1 MASQKRDR
9 YLKKKKN
16 KLKKKS
22 LLSPLFS
29 SIDENGFL
37 VSNRPFH
44 GPKLSELILDLA
56 KPKFDTLNSPQS
68 IESACSLAIIAW
80 NVAVRSESQPDVPFS
95 MDIDPQDIDF
105 IYSVIL
111 EKKRRFPSDKRFISD
126 FFFDDETN
134 ALVIHAIILN

>member
-22 LLSPLFS
+22 LLPPIFS
-29 SIDENGFL
+29 SMDDSGFM
-37 VSNRPFH
+37 VSNRPYH

-56 KPKFDTLNSPQS
+56 KPGFDLLNSPQS

-80 NVAVRSESQPDVPFS
+80 NIAVMPESQTDLPFPK
-95 MDIDPQDIDF
+95 DADPQDIDF
-105 IYSVIL
+105 IYSAIS
-111 EKKRRFPSDKRFISD
+111 EKNRRFLSDKRFITD
-126 FFFDDETN
+126 FFFHDETDS
-134 ALVIHAIILN
+134 LVIHAIVLD